1 MVSIVRTYHD
11 FGDSAY
17 CYRFDF
23 SIVLPSQFGLHLALE
38 LIIIHFMLYPVL
50 ESVNRQP
57 PHTEC
62 WMNEIHWVLLGLIVM
77 VLSVTFFYFT
87 DILPAKIESREVSI
101 VISLG
106 IGLLILVVDKRQD
119 RHLNEIIEAQHKM
132 TNEIHKM
139 IKEEIRLIKEMQREN
154 NDRS

>member
-1 MVSIVRTYHD
+1 
-11 FGDSAY
+11 
-17 CYRFDF
+17 
-23 SIVLPSQFGLHLALE
+23 
-38 LIIIHFMLYPVL
+38 
-50 ESVNRQP
+50 
-57 PHTEC
+57 
-62 WMNEIHWVLLGLIVM
+62 MNEIHWVLLGLIVM

-139 IKEEIRLIKEMQREN
+139 IKEEIRLIKEMQRQN

>member
-1 MVSIVRTYHD
+1 
-11 FGDSAY
+11 
-17 CYRFDF
+17 
-23 SIVLPSQFGLHLALE
+23 
-38 LIIIHFMLYPVL
+38 
-50 ESVNRQP
+50 
-57 PHTEC
+57 
-62 WMNEIHWVLLGLIVM
+62 MNEIHWVLLGLIVM
-77 VLSVTFFYFT
+77 VLSATFFYFT

>member
-1 MVSIVRTYHD
+1 
-11 FGDSAY
+11 
-17 CYRFDF
+17 
-23 SIVLPSQFGLHLALE
+23 
-38 LIIIHFMLYPVL
+38 MLYPVL
-50 ESVNRQP
+50 EIVNKQP

-62 WMNEIHWVLLGLIVM
+62 CMNEIHWVLLGLIAM
-77 VLSVTFFYFT
+77 VLSVAFFYYT